1 MVLDPGQASTSSWSF
16 FKNMNSGEGLENREP
31 SLRCQWE
38 CGLVQPLWRTV
49 WKNVLLCMCF
59 QLLSY
64 VWLFVTPWIAHV
76 RLLCSS
82 LSPGICSNSCLLS
95 RWCYL
100 TVTSSAT
107 PFSFCLQSFPP
118 PVFSKQSA
126 LCIRWPKN
134 WSFSVIPS
142 NDCSGLISL
151 RIDWFDLLVAQGML
165 KSLLQHHSS
174 KTSVLW
180 CSVFSI
186 DQLSHPS
193 NLPWF
198 MDQTFQIPKQYC
210 SLQHRSYKGSP
221 PYF

>member
-142 NDCSGLISL
+142 NEGLVSFRSDWVSL
-151 RIDWFDLLVAQGML
+151 HAVQGTL
-165 KSLLQHHSS
+165 KSLPQHHN
-174 KTSVLW
+174 KLK
-180 CSVFSI
+180 I
-186 DQLSHPS
+186 E
-193 NLPWF
+193 LPY
-198 MDQTFQIPKQYC
+198 DPAIPLLGIYPEKMIIQRDTC
-210 SLQHRSYKGSP
+210 LPMFTTALFTVTKAWK
-221 PYF
+221 